1 MAILTAVSVLLL
13 GVFSLAGLLPY
24 VLRWFGRFLGRSI
37 RSKTQHRRELLFK
50 RAETEEK
57 ERARALNPTL
67 GADPSKEK
75 KTPSSTSLDSDWEKV
90 ATTGD
95 GQQTPTATTE
105 QGGNPPV
112 NEEYDGVIAFFHPF
126 CNAGGGG
133 ERVLFAA
140 ILATQHQ
147 YPRALCVVYTGD
159 HDASRDQILLNA
171 RNRFNIDLN
180 PARVVFLYLTTR
192 EFVLANKWPY
202 FTLLGQSFGSL
213 ILGWD
218 ALNLLAPDIYI
229 DTMGYAFTLALCKWL
244 FPRVPT
250 AAYVHYPTIS
260 TDMLHSLKAAD
271 GTGQGLNAGAGKG
284 LRGQVK
290 QFYWQ
295 LFAKLYSRVGGS
307 VDIVMTN
314 SSWTQNHI
322 SSLWGPSRA
331 RHQPPAKESSTT
343 SSPSPRPITVIYPP
357 CAVSELQSKIPVDA
371 ASEATSRTNNILYI
385 AQFRPEKQ
393 HAEIIDAFHLFLRNV
408 HANTPVAT
416 RPRLVLVGSVRD
428 DADEKRVYKL
438 RLHAQEVKDSVDFVV
453 NAKWPQILNYLA
465 SSAVGV
471 NGMWNEHFGI
481 GVVEYQAAGLIS
493 VVNDSGG
500 PKEDI
505 VVDVDG
511 GPTGERYPFSF
522 SLSPLLAILNPNK
535 SFSSRF
541 PRHYALLLRHSIRKG
556 PIIIA
561 RRGARYA
568 SPRPEKQL
576 EVFGTGLLGSVES
589 GNACIGGH
597 VDCSATTEEEEKVID
612 ICALHLCTFCY
623 ERLLFLFLL
632 DDTGM
637 ITIGDEPF

>member
-1 MAILTAVSVLLL
+1 MAILTALAIVLL
-13 GVFSLAGLLPY
+13 GVISLAGLLPY
-24 VLRWFGRFLGRSI
+24 GLRWFGRFLGQSI
-37 RSKTQHRRELLFK
+37 RSKTQNRRELLFT
-50 RAETEEK
+50 RAVAEEK
-57 ERARALNPTL
+57 ERARAFYNPTL
-67 GADPSKEK
+67 EANPVEEK

-90 ATTGD
+90 ATTAE
-95 GQQTPTATTE
+95 GQRTPTATNAKE
-105 QGGNPPV
+105 ENV
-112 NEEYDGVIAFFHPF
+112 SVDEEYDGVIAFFHPF

-218 ALNLLAPDIYI
+218 ALNLLAPDIYV

-244 FPRVPT
+244 FPRIPT

-260 TDMLHSLKAAD
+260 TDMLQSLNAPD
-271 GTGQGLNAGAGKG
+271 GSSQGLNAGAGKG

-290 QFYWQ
+290 QIYWQ

-307 VDIVMTN
+307 VDTVMTN
-314 SSWTQNHI
+314 SSWTQGHI

-331 RHQPPAKESSTT
+331 RKQAKRPK
-343 SSPSPRPITVIYPP
+343 SSPPSRPITVVYPP
-357 CAVSELQSKIPVDA
+357 CAVSELQQKIAVDA
-371 ASEATSRTNNILYI
+371 SSEATSRTNNILYI

-393 HAEIIDAFHLFLRNV
+393 HAEIIDAFHKFLRDV
-408 HANTPVAT
+408 HPNTPVSS
-416 RPRLVLVGSVRD
+416 RPRLILVGSVRD

-453 NAKWPQILNYLA
+453 NAKWPQILNFLS

-493 VVNDSGG
+493 VVNNSGG

-505 VVDVDG
+505 VVDIDG
-511 GPTGERYPFSF
+511 GPTGFHASTEAEFAAGF
-522 SLSPLLAILNPNK
+522 EKALALSPEDALAMRLRARKSSWRFSEQVFSEAWNK
-535 SFSSRF
+535 EMR
-541 PRHYALLLRHSIRKG
+541 ALVDSAVAQQKRK
-556 PIIIA
+556 
-561 RRGARYA
+561 
-568 SPRPEKQL
+568 KKL
-576 EVFGTGLLGSVES
+576 
-589 GNACIGGH
+589 
-597 VDCSATTEEEEKVID
+597 
-612 ICALHLCTFCY
+612 
-623 ERLLFLFLL
+623 
-632 DDTGM
+632 
-637 ITIGDEPF
+637 